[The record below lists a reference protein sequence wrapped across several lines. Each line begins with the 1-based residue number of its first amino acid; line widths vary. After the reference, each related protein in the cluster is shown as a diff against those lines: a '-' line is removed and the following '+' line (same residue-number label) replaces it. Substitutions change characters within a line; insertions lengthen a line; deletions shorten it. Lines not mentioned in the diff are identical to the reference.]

1 MVGCCVRPPAADC
14 WRSCCVSR
22 RVPGLQQQ
30 HCHTD
35 LSNPSWWSTG
45 CVIDGQFVAVD
56 VLACLMWGALSYE
69 CRCVCVFG
77 PWACCMLQ
85 RSRLCC
91 CLAGSLKM
99 ARLSKV
105 WGWCLGVVDACLY
118 CGTLSFN
125 SRLCLFVGGRPCVG
139 VTELSRGCRSC
150 LVLYVAIASAC
161 GVSLGYV
168 HAATHV
174 MLDGGSKCH

>member
-1 MVGCCVRPPAADC
+1 VAGCCGRPPAADC

-56 VLACLMWGALSYE
+56 VLACLMWGALSYQ
-69 CRCVCVFG
+69 CSCVCVFG

-85 RSRLCC
+85 PSRLCC

-105 WGWCLGVVDACLY
+105 WLVFGGCGRMSLLWDTVIQFTVVFVCWWKGMRRSDRVEQGLLQLFSAVRCHSICMRRVFRLRTCCNTCDA
-118 CGTLSFN
+118 
-125 SRLCLFVGGRPCVG
+125 
-139 VTELSRGCRSC
+139 
-150 LVLYVAIASAC
+150 
-161 GVSLGYV
+161 
-168 HAATHV
+168 
-174 MLDGGSKCH
+174 